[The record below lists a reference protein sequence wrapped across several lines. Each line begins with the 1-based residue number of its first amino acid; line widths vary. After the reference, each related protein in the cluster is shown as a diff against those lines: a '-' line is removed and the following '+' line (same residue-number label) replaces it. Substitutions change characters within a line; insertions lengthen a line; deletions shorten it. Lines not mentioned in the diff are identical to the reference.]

1 MSKSRDYADLK
12 QDLDNAAFTGNYTDL
27 DGLPTIPT
35 ALSELSNNVNFI
47 ATNDSPTFT
56 NLILSGTD
64 SIKVPVGTT
73 SQRSSSPISGMFRY
87 NSTTAEFEGYTT
99 EWGAIAGGTSGTGS
113 FTTDTFTATNGQTDF
128 TLSASASSTANLIVF
143 IEGVF
148 QAQGNYSVSGTT
160 LTLTTGLV
168 TGRTLSVYH
177 VEPVTIGTLEDN
189 IVTTSSIVDDAITS
203 AKLDTNIAIAG
214 TLGVTGEIT
223 ANGGIAL
230 GDNDKATFGASDD
243 LQIYQ

>member
-99 EWGAIAGGTSGTGS
+99 E
-113 FTTDTFTATNGQTDF
+113 
-128 TLSASASSTANLIVF
+128 
-143 IEGVF
+143 
-148 QAQGNYSVSGTT
+148 
-160 LTLTTGLV
+160 
-168 TGRTLSVYH
+168 
-177 VEPVTIGTLEDN
+177 
-189 IVTTSSIVDDAITS
+189 
-203 AKLDTNIAIAG
+203 
-214 TLGVTGEIT
+214 
-223 ANGGIAL
+223 
-230 GDNDKATFGASDD
+230 
-243 LQIYQ
+243 